1 MLYNKQCGKE
11 SRVINCEEER
21 NVKKGDILE
30 GIIEDYSFPNKGSL
44 TCEDRRVTVKGAFQG
59 QRVQYRVTKKKSGK
73 AEGVLLKV
81 LEKSELEDA
90 TPICPHFGECG
101 GCMYQTMSYKNQL
114 KTKKKM
120 VKKLLD
126 SVVSDYEFQ
135 GIFGSPDQIG
145 YRNKMEFTFGDAYK
159 DGPLTLGL
167 HKKGSFYDILPI
179 TGCTI
184 VKPGW
189 NEILKYTQEFF
200 TERNVPYYKR
210 MKHTGILRNL
220 VIRQSSVTGEFLIN
234 LVTTTKMSLTEEDEC
249 EGISVKDMLD
259 LEDYVA
265 GLLKLEEDGKLNS
278 PMCFGRI
285 AGVLHTENDSL
296 SDVVQSDRTTLL
308 YGVAFL
314 IEEVMGLKF
323 MISPFSFFQ
332 TNTRGCEVLYKKARE
347 YVLSAAEKEPD
358 HSAGEQEGTDGSEN
372 FADKV
377 IFDLYSG
384 TGTIAQMLAPIAKKV
399 VGIEIVEEAVA
410 AARENAAIN
419 GLTNCDFI
427 AGDVLK
433 VLDEVAEKPDFIVL
447 DPPRDGIHP
456 KALEKIIA
464 YGVQNIVY
472 ISCKPT
478 SLVRDLAVFQE
489 RGYKVEK
496 ACAIDQFPG
505 TAHVETV
512 ALLVKKR

>member
-1 MLYNKQCGKE
+1 M
-11 SRVINCEEER
+11 
-21 NVKKGDILE
+21 KKGDILE
-30 GIIEDYSFPNKGSL
+30 GTIEEYSFPNKGSL
-44 TCEDRRVTVKGAFQG
+44 MAEDRKVIIKGAFQG
-59 QRVQYRVTKKKSGK
+59 QKVQYRITKKKSGK
-73 AEGVLLKV
+73 AEGTVLQV
-81 LEKSELEDA
+81 LEKSPLEDA
-90 TPICPHFGECG
+90 APICPHFGVCG

-114 KTKKKM
+114 KTKKQM

-126 SVVSDYEFQ
+126 SVVPEYEFQ
-135 GIFGSPDQIG
+135 GIFGSPDQVG
-145 YRNKMEFTFGDAYK
+145 YRNKMEFTFGDEVK

-189 NEILKYTQEFF
+189 NEILKYTRDFF
-200 TERNVPYYKR
+200 AERNVPYYKR
-210 MKHTGILRNL
+210 MKHTGVLRNL

-234 LVTTTKMSLTEEDEC
+234 LVTTTRRDLMENASEAEAEEVKAMLHLTEYV
-249 EGISVKDMLD
+249 EGLR
-259 LEDYVA
+259 
-265 GLLKLEEDGKLNS
+265 KLEEDGRLNS

-296 SDVVQSDRTTLL
+296 SDVVKSDRTELL
-308 YGVAFL
+308 YGVDYL

-332 TNTRGCEVLYKKARE
+332 TNTKGCEVLYKKARE
-347 YVLSAAEKEPD
+347 YVLSGAEQSRED
-358 HSAGEQEGTDGSEN
+358 GVAGNGEAG

-384 TGTIAQMLAPIAKKV
+384 TGTIGQMLAPIARKV
-399 VGIEIVEEAVA
+399 VGVEIVEEAVL

-419 GLTNCDFI
+419 GLTNCEFI

-433 VLDEVAEKPDFIVL
+433 VLDELEEKPDFIVL

-456 KALEKIIA
+456 KAIEKIIA
-464 YGVQNIVY
+464 YGVENIVY

-478 SLVRDLAVFQE
+478 SLVRDLAIFQE

-512 ALLVKKR
+512 VLLSRA